1 MSGKEDEPENYT
13 TVTYTLSKN
22 EDETRLSLSQDN
34 IENEEAKKTST
45 KNWSTVLEKLK
56 EVVEKKQPHSPSTFT
71 YSKF

>member
-56 EVVEKKQPHSPSTFT
+56 EVVEKKQPHSPSTST